1 MNILTKSALGLLSV
15 GVLVS
20 GVSFASAATDTATT
34 TAAPVLEM
42 RGGCKGKMNS
52 GEHAAHHAAQ
62 QEKLATFLGVSV
74 ADLETARTNKTS
86 LEDLAVSK
94 GKTKEQLQAF
104 FEEQRAAHQA
114 EMKTKLDAEVAAG
127 TLTAE
132 KRDAMIKH
140 MEQKGMKKMGGKFHG
155 MRG

>member
-20 GVSFASAATDTATT
+20 GASFASAATEIATGT
-34 TAAPVLEM
+34 PVVEA
-42 RGGCKGKMNS
+42 RGGCKGKMHAE
-52 GEHAAHHAAQ
+52 EHAAHHAAQ
-62 QEKLATFLGVSV
+62 QEKLAAFLGVSV
-74 ADLETARTNKTS
+74 ADLETARKNKTS
-86 LEDLAVSK
+86 LEDLAISK
-94 GKTKEQLQAF
+94 GKTKEQLQTF
-104 FEEQRAAHQA
+104 FEEQRVAHHA
-114 EMKTKLDAEVAAG
+114 ELKAKLDAEVAAG

-132 KRDAMIKH
+132 KRDAMLKR